1 MKYLKGYQKFIKDTK
16 ISIDKNASIVEKK
29 VLEEFSSDF
38 WNLCMKSAIF
48 TAEEKAYIK
57 ESLSIE
63 KVSLIK
69 EEWEWLDKTVDWMVD
84 KGGKLKDFFVDKIK
98 KLRDG
103 IKNFVKSMVDF
114 AKKLFMSFITSTK
127 NLANNIAEKYKDSTK
142 EKFDKL
148 DQQVVKGEIGKL
160 KETLQ
165 WWGIAITGAGETVL
179 DLKSNAMSYI
189 NSKISSTESEA
200 VTSSEA
206 NLKEAE
212 EDIEN
217 EGKNESISN
226 IISSTSDD
234 IFMSFYNFSPLNE
247 SEGEEKNEENKGV
260 LGWLL
265 QFVGQEEMD
274 PEAKTGKKLLWWG
287 KLFLKVLAICLNPLL
302 KAIELIAK
310 AIAGQSLALV
320 SKVTHTFGGPGPYKF
335 LLLGGLVAG
344 ILGAITDGALF
355 AHIHFIGS
363 EAMTVIKKWV
373 STVLAN
379 SADFMPGMETIKQ
392 FLKAFCCCVAIMNL
406 YEEIKHLSH
415 SGHGHEGEHKEE
427 TEKEEKPGTTP
438 AKPEAQAKPGAPAKP
453 ATATAAPPAA

>member
-48 TAEEKAYIK
+48 NAEEKTYIK

-114 AKKLFMSFITSTK
+114 AKKLFMSFVTSTK
-127 NLANNIAEKYKDSTK
+127 KLASTIAEKYKDSTK
-142 EKFDKL
+142 EKFNKL
-148 DQQVVKGEIGKL
+148 DQSVAKGEIGKL
-160 KETLQ
+160 KETLK
-165 WWGIAITGAGETVL
+165 WWGIAISGAGETVL

-189 NSKISSTESEA
+189 YTKISSTESEA

-247 SEGEEKNEENKGV
+247 SEEVENEENKGV

-302 KAIELIAK
+302 KGIELWAK
-310 AIAGQSLALV
+310 KFAAQSLSLV
-320 SKVTHTFGGPGPYKF
+320 SSVTHTFGGPGPYKF

-344 ILGAITDGALF
+344 ILGAITDGALL
-355 AHIHFIGS
+355 AHIHIPGY
-363 EAMTVIKKWV
+363 EAMAVIKKWV
-373 STVLAN
+373 ATALEN
-379 SADFMPGMETIKQ
+379 CADFMPGMETIMT

-415 SGHGHEGEHKEE
+415 SGHEGEHKEE
-427 TEKEEKPGTTP
+427 TEVKPGTP
-438 AKPEAQAKPGAPAKP
+438 AKPEAQAKPGVPAKP
-453 ATATAAPPAA
+453 ATGTAAPPAA